1 MRDLLMHK
9 TTDNGGI
16 VLDDVSGR
24 VTEMEKQTD

>member
-1 MRDLLMHK
+1 MHK

-24 VTEMEKQTD
+24 VTEMGKANGLINPT